1 MLTKQPCLTTPGRS
15 LSGKKMA
22 SKFGVQEENMVD
34 GTDGDTSSAPL
45 KSDFTLPFS
54 SAPTI
59 TPLRDCEDS
68 Q

>member
-1 MLTKQPCLTTPGRS
+1 MLTKQPYPTTPGRS
-15 LSGKKMA
+15 RSGKKVA
-22 SKFGVQEENMVD
+22 SKFAVHEENMVD

-45 KSDFTLPFS
+45 KSDFMLPSS

-59 TPLRDCEDS
+59 TPLRDCEDW